1 MSFQSIEFIIPLHD
15 YKHSTQELEHEQKAK
30 LILFPSQT
38 PLVDVPFEME
48 IHIFDSQLVPIM
60 TRG

>member
-1 MSFQSIEFIIPLHD
+1 MAE
-15 YKHSTQELEHEQKAK
+15 

-48 IHIFDSQLVPIM
+48 IHILDSQPVPRM
-60 TRG
+60 TRS